1 MGIGSLWHACALVT
15 TLGEHRCISP
25 QALRDWPRSGPNE
38 GPLWLAAH
46 LLFDGAGGLFGLY
59 LLAGLGLSV
68 AGYIARGG
76 RDKDPAGRR
85 PEP

>member
-1 MGIGSLWHACALVT
+1 MYFSAGVAGLAAF
-15 TLGEHRCISP
+15 GAG
-25 QALRDWPRSGPNE
+25 QALPNE

-59 LLAGLGLSV
+59 LLAGLGMSV

-76 RDKDPAGRR
+76 RDKDPAGCR

>member
-1 MGIGSLWHACALVT
+1 MYFSAGVAGLAAF
-15 TLGEHRCISP
+15 GAG
-25 QALRDWPRSGPNE
+25 QALPGE
-38 GPLWLAAH
+38 GPLWLAAR

-68 AGYIARGG
+68 AGYVARGG
-76 RDKDPAGRR
+76 QDKDASGRR